1 MKTFKQYLTE
11 EKVKDFNSYIQRIPM
26 LDVGIEVLK
35 KLERFGDA
43 YIVGGAVRDII
54 LGEDPKDID
63 IATNTPME
71 KVEELFK
78 TFDIGKNKDF
88 GINVIKY
95 KGFEFEIAQFREDG
109 SYKDGRRPSSVIL
122 NVPFKSDAERRDLT
136 LNAMAIDSKGNIIDH
151 FEGMKAIKDK
161 VIKTVGDPEKRFSED
176 YLRMMR
182 SIRFSSRLGFEI
194 DEETI
199 EAIKK
204 GSGNI
209 SKIAVERITD
219 ELLKMASQ
227 TGSKFAD
234 AIEKLDETGLLEIIL
249 PEIVKMKEFRHSI
262 SDHNEGSY
270 VRKILK

>member
-194 DEETI
+194 DEKTI

-249 PEIVKMKEFRHSI
+249 PEVVKMKEFKHSI
-262 SDHNEGSY
+262 SDHSEGSY